1 MTAAANL
8 DPRARIL
15 RAGRQLIG
23 QRDRSTTMDELLQE
37 AAVNRRTF
45 YANFASK
52 DDLVLAMVD
61 DAARTLQETLASAMA
76 SCADAP
82 AAVAA
87 YIGEMLGI
95 GWDERRAHDGRAF
108 LSHEVGMTPHVAAAL
123 ERAYERHRALLR
135 DVIADGVADGTLP
148 AADPE
153 RDAFA
158 IHAALVRHLE
168 VRVRLGTD
176 LDFAATRDGL
186 VDLFLT
192 GMGARSGA
200 DGRPGTRPAA
210 APTATAPAEQLP
222 QLSD

>member
-1 MTAAANL
+1 MTAAVNPDA
-8 DPRARIL
+8 RARIL
-15 RAGRQLIG
+15 HAGKALIG

-45 YANFASK
+45 YAHFASK

-61 DAARTLQETLASAMA
+61 EAAAALQATLTAAMA
-76 SCADAP
+76 ACTDAP
-82 AAVAA
+82 TAVGA
-87 YIGEMLGI
+87 YIDQMLGI

-108 LSHEVGMTPHVAAAL
+108 LSHEVGMTPDIAAAL
-123 ERAYERHRALLR
+123 ERTYQRHRSLLR
-135 DVIADGVADGTLP
+135 DAIAEGVADGTLP

-158 IHAALVRHLE
+158 IHAVLVRHLE

-176 LDFAATRDGL
+176 LDFVATRDGL

-192 GMGARSGA
+192 GMGADRR
-200 DGRPGTRPAA
+200 DVRPG
-210 APTATAPAEQLP
+210 
-222 QLSD
+222 